1 MQSNIGSVFWALA
14 GAVGGL
20 VIAVVFYGAAI
31 GLFDTVMAG
40 KAVSNVYAQS
50 LGAKTALVALGFGIP
65 IGSVG
70 AIVLLEKTAGIGRVA
85 LGLVVALALSAI
97 AIYAFFNGG
106 GLKLLQQY
114 SIVLI
119 FGTMA
124 FVAILGF
131 AGRTMKS
138 AAA

>member
-1 MQSNIGSVFWALA
+1 MQSNVGSMFWAVM
-14 GAVGGL
+14 GAIGGL
-20 VIAVVFYGAAI
+20 VAAAVFYGVVI

-50 LGAKTALVALGFGIP
+50 LGAKTALVALGFGVP
-65 IGSVG
+65 VGSVG
-70 AIVLLEKTAGIGRVA
+70 AIVLLEKTAGIERVA
-85 LGLVVALALSAI
+85 LGLVVALALSAF

-114 SIVLI
+114 SIVLV

-131 AGRTMKS
+131 AGRAMKS